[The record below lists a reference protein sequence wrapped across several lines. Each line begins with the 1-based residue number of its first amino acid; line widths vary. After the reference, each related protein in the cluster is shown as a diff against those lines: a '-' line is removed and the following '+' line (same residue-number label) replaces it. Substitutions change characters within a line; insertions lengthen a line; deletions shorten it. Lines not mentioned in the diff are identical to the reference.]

1 MSGKG
6 KYSSLVVKTD
16 HQNVFDSRWSEL
28 KIDGKN
34 IPNRSNHIAALFN
47 NKMYVH
53 GGYDAERGVLADFY
67 AIDISD
73 DAEVFAWSRINN
85 NIQGAPLKLK
95 SHCGI
100 AYKAGLY
107 VFGGETHT
115 N

>member
-1 MSGKG
+1 MINKSGNT

-34 IPNRSNHIAALFN
+34 IPNRSNHIAAFFQ

-73 DAEVFAWSRINN
+73 ETEAFEWSKINN
-85 NIQGAPLKLK
+85 TVQGVPLKLK
-95 SHCGI
+95 SHRGI
-100 AYKAGLY
+100 VYKTCLY
-107 VFGGETHT
+107 VFGG
-115 N
+115 